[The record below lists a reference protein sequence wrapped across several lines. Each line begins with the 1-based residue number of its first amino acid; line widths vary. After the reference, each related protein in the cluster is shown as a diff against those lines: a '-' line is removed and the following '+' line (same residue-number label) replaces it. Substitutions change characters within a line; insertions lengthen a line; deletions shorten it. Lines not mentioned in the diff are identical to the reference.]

1 MKKYLPWIICGILAI
16 STGILLFLTI
26 QAHRANSALNNTL
39 GNFTDATIATQV
51 AMLEGDQA
59 QIASYQATQAVLHN
73 QVSSLESEL
82 TTAQSNSAV
91 MATQVA
97 NITVTFECTNKTTF
111 HPDYTSNLAMSKT
124 LQTFVKDMTGGAI
137 QNDTTWVPIWSNY
150 MSSIHYVYFRNK
162 NDTRIIWPFAV
173 FFVEKGLSVKQGV
186 FDLNYQCWL
195 DHW

>member
-1 MKKYLPWIICGILAI
+1 MKKYFPWIICGILAI

-26 QAHRANSALNNTL
+26 RAHRANSALNNTL

-51 AMLEGDQA
+51 AMLEGDQE
-59 QIASYQATQAVLHN
+59 QIASYQATQAVLQN

-97 NITVTFECTNKTTF
+97 NTTTTFECTNKTTF
-111 HPDYTSNLAMSKT
+111 HPDYASNLAMSKT
-124 LQTFVKDMTGGAI
+124 LQTFVKDMTGGVI
-137 QNDTTWVPIWSNY
+137 KSDTTWVPIWSNY
-150 MSSIHYVYFRNK
+150 KSAIHYVYYINQ
-162 NDTRIIWPFAV
+162 NQTRIIWPFAV

-186 FDLNYQCWL
+186 FDLNNQCWL